1 MCCLNLSRATG
12 NHKRHL
18 ESPTQLQPFPI
29 SGSKEDWDRDVKIV
43 YLLVFGYAV
52 VLFIGR
58 ILCKVTFK
66 KDWLETMKNIAN
78 KEKIEGQKSY
88 IEALVLAKLR
98 TED

>member
-1 MCCLNLSRATG
+1 MTL
-12 NHKRHL
+12 
-18 ESPTQLQPFPI
+18 I

-58 ILCKVTFK
+58 ILGEVTFK
-66 KDWLETMKNIAN
+66 KDWLETMKKIAN

-98 TED
+98 PED

>member
-1 MCCLNLSRATG
+1 MTL
-12 NHKRHL
+12 
-18 ESPTQLQPFPI
+18 I

-58 ILCKVTFK
+58 ILGEVTFK
-66 KDWLETMKNIAN
+66 KDWLETMKKIAN